1 MTFNGDWDATL
12 NLVNQSDLQDS
23 INDEILQVLAIPQW
37 RVRKLECTRGSIKA
51 IFKLLPADTTN
62 RYFTV
67 LTNNLVTL
75 NRAVSANA
83 FKVTLADTIM
93 IYATRIDYVVV
104 FGDVDADIE
113 MSQTGE
119 KEKKMWILPVII
131 LVLIVEGLMFFGMI
145 IFSVYKCLKG
155 PGHYRV
161 TPARIRVTPARTKV
175 RPARASVTLA
185 KTNFTPVRTGVKPAR

>member
-51 IFKLLPADTTN
+51 IFKLLPAVTTN